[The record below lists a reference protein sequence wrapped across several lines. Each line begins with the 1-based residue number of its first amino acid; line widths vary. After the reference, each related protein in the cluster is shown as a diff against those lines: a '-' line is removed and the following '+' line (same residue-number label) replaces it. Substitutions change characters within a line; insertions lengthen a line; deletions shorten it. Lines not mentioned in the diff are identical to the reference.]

1 MKAVYRALAVLITV
15 MLAPL
20 PVQAAEW
27 KLVGESK
34 DLKTGTP
41 MVQLNRLT
49 REESF
54 EDCSA
59 WAKAGGELGLTSEA
73 EVAGQG
79 TMLFVIHKPEG
90 VTLGCQK
97 VMGTLIQYALTMPKA
112 MAAEKGL
119 LPKGG

>member
-1 MKAVYRALAVLITV
+1 VN
-15 MLAPL
+15 
-20 PVQAAEW
+20 
-27 KLVGESK
+27 SK
-34 DLKTGTP
+34 DLRTGAP
-41 MVQLNRLT
+41 IVQLNRLT

-54 EDCSA
+54 EDCST

-73 EVAGQG
+73 EIAGQG
-79 TMLFVIHKPEG
+79 SMLFVIHKPEG

-119 LPKGG
+119 LPEGD